1 MTCSLLCL
9 VPQPNITWTRPQ
21 VLLVTHSS
29 FFGGVFW
36 EGGGVQRKYVSQN
49 SVICDRFTTGQVI
62 RIVCVPGYMHEC
74 MQNLSTATPP
84 TIPQRHQC
92 DHSWPQASG
101 ITKTAVAFFFFS
113 LVSHWLVTV
122 CHQWNVCIHMSTRVT
137 DSVLSIRGWMLR
149 TECLS
154 TYPCSYFSCVVLF
167 ILSC

>member
-1 MTCSLLCL
+1 M
-9 VPQPNITWTRPQ
+9 
-21 VLLVTHSS
+21 
-29 FFGGVFW
+29 
-36 EGGGVQRKYVSQN
+36 
-49 SVICDRFTTGQVI
+49 
-62 RIVCVPGYMHEC
+62 CVPGYMHEC
-74 MQNLSTATPP
+74 TQNLSTATPP

-101 ITKTAVAFFFFS
+101 ITKTAVALGFFS

-122 CHQWNVCIHMSTRVT
+122 CHQWNVCIHMAPSAT

-167 ILSC
+167 ILSFILSFIKSFLDSTHNWQTNKVLYLKTHSFLRMGGAPNINILIN